1 MPILLSLSQMKYLG
15 TTIELDPKGDK
26 ITCPIFGLYSSPAD
40 YSKMG
45 HIVLDL
51 TNLAYQSTT
60 KSREQPGHPKRH
72 VTFAM
77 SEQKQHIQLMHQTC
91 MTMKMRMTNHLC
103 VQHQGRNLMTQ
114 LLMTKIFFPWFLQV
128 FLQLSRTTVANER
141 GELIVQC
148 LHADDDDDEKT
159 YCLTSIDK
167 TVGKVRS
174 LAADTK
180 SRNSSKRAI
189 EATKEVAAQKT
200 NQHVQRSSEGW

>member
-1 MPILLSLSQMKYLG
+1 
-15 TTIELDPKGDK
+15 
-26 ITCPIFGLYSSPAD
+26 
-40 YSKMG
+40 
-45 HIVLDL
+45 
-51 TNLAYQSTT
+51 
-60 KSREQPGHPKRH
+60 
-72 VTFAM
+72 
-77 SEQKQHIQLMHQTC
+77 
-91 MTMKMRMTNHLC
+91 
-103 VQHQGRNLMTQ
+103 MTQ

-141 GELIVQC
+141 ELIVQC

-159 YCLTSIDK
+159 HCLTSIDK

-174 LAADTK
+174 SAADTK